1 MGVGVAVQTEWMT
14 VAQAAKY
21 LDVSEKSIRRWIA
34 AGRLS
39 ARRAGPRLIRI
50 DPRALERMMGAA

>member
-1 MGVGVAVQTEWMT
+1 MGVGVRVQTEWLT
-14 VAQAAKY
+14 VQSAAEY
-21 LDVSEKSIRRWIA
+21 LGVSEKSIRRWIA

-50 DPRALERMMGAA
+50 DSRAIERMLDAA